1 MATRVVVNDGTIAQL
16 LATDPAMQR
25 ALESVATNLVSQ
37 AVANSPVGRS
47 RSRLPRRGQG
57 RRRGTG
63 GPEATSSGYYRR
75 HFELNRYRG
84 GWRVRNTD
92 PFAHL
97 VEWGSI
103 NNSAYAPIRRAIR
116 TSGLR
121 YVPNPESRGA

>member
-1 MATRVVVNDGTIAQL
+1 MLTAIT
-16 LATDPAMQR
+16 
-25 ALESVATNLVSQ
+25 ALMTVPCVIHHTVASSRDEYGNETTTETTSDE
-37 AVANSPVGRS
+37 RS